1 MIVVQRIRPDR
12 AEGFCGKP
20 LWAEERE
27 RGRATMPS
35 DLAWYGPALLNWSTW
50 LLICIHH
57 QVRCFQVHH
66 SAFSTV
72 PGARII
78 ATQSRKEHGGYWASK
93 WPSGLVTHL
102 VCLINAHVMKLR
114 RGKKLHGVV
123 IMLKIF
129 ATRQYNECF
138 FFSNFPHT
146 INFKTLFTDVTKP

>member
-27 RGRATMPS
+27 GNHALRSRLIWTCSAQLEHLAFDMHPPPGAVLPS
-35 DLAWYGPALLNWSTW
+35 PSF
-50 LLICIHH
+50 CI
-57 QVRCFQVHH
+57 
-66 SAFSTV
+66 STV
-72 PGARII
+72 LGARII
-78 ATQSRKEHGGYWASK
+78 ATQGRKEDGGYWASK

-129 ATRQYNECF
+129 ATRQPNDF
-138 FFSNFPHT
+138 FQSFL
-146 INFKTLFTDVTKP
+146 IQ

>member
-72 PGARII
+72 PSARII
-78 ATQSRKEHGGYWASK
+78 ATQGRKEDGGYWASK

-114 RGKKLHGVV
+114 RGKKLHGRSSNHAESQQQDNL
-123 IMLKIF
+123 I
-129 ATRQYNECF
+129 N
-138 FFSNFPHT
+138 FFSHLSSYKHFQDIHWCDKNY
-146 INFKTLFTDVTKP
+146 